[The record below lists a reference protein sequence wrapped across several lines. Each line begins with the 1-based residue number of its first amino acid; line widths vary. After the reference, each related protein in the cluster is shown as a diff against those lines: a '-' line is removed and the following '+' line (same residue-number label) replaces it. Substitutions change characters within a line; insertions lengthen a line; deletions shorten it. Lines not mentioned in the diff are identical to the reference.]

1 MKKTWRWKNLARKVL
16 KNFLTSDFQQKFLDA
31 GEKHDNNVIEA
42 A

>member
-1 MKKTWRWKNLARKVL
+1 MEKTGRWKSLARKVFKL
-16 KNFLTSDFQQKFLDA
+16 FLTSDFQQNFLDA